1 MATIDSVVKIEI
13 KRQTNQVTVR
23 DLETILVLTEHTRF
37 TEDYRIYESTT
48 DMLEDGFVV
57 EDNAFIAA
65 QLIFSQDPRPS
76 KVVIGKKL
84 ETDTYVEAIV
94 KQQAAYNKFLYVI
107 TDATSDT
114 DKEAIATY
122 VESQPRM
129 IYVFSDSNA
138 ATLTTATTDIFSV
151 LKAKSFVKSFGI
163 YTKNTENKMLEAAYV
178 ARFSAE
184 VIGSAVWLYK
194 PLTGVT
200 ADTYSTTEE
209 TNLIDKN
216 ANMYTNLEDEP
227 VVYGM
232 GKTVGGEWIDVILG
246 VLWIEVRM
254 GERIWGLIKNVNK
267 ISYTNAGLS
276 LIEIKMREVLDEAVS
291 MSILT
296 ADDEIKIKMPNAN
309 DIPSSVRNTRIVDG
323 ITFEARLDG
332 AIIKVDGIVGT
343 VYP

>member
-23 DLETILVLTEHTRF
+23 DLETMLILTAHTRF
-37 TEDYRIYESTT
+37 DEDYRIYENTA
-48 DMLEDGFVV
+48 DMIEDGFLVT
-57 EDNAFIAA
+57 DKAFIAA
-65 QLIFSQDPRPS
+65 QLAFSQDPRPS

-84 ETDTYVEAIV
+84 DEESYVEAIV
-94 KQQAAYNKFLYVI
+94 RQQGVYNKFFYVV
-107 TDATSDT
+107 TDAVDDT

-122 VESQPRM
+122 VESQPRL
-129 IYVFSDSNA
+129 IYAFSDSNEV
-138 ATLTTATTDIFSV
+138 TLTAATTDIFST

-163 YTKNTENKMLEAAYV
+163 YTKNPDNAMIEAAYV
-178 ARFSAE
+178 ARFSSE
-184 VIGSAVWLYK
+184 VIGSAVWIYK
-194 PLTGVT
+194 QLSGVT
-200 ADTYSTTEE
+200 ADAYSTTEE
-209 TNLIDKN
+209 NTLISKN
-216 ANMYTNLEDEP
+216 ANMYTNLEDDP
-227 VVYGM
+227 VVYGQ

-254 GERIWGLIKNVNK
+254 GERIWGLIKNMNK

-276 LIEIKMREVLDEAVS
+276 MIEIKMREVLDEAVS
-291 MSILT
+291 MFILT

-309 DIPSSVRNTRIVDG
+309 DIPSSIRNTRIVDG

-343 VYP
+343 VYA